1 MERGVKI
8 VNSVGTVCSFYT
20 HARCCSSSQVVTV
33 QYRIFKATKMS
44 KHRYFL
50 FLELTILLK
59 DLPTENYCVFLFF
72 FQKGTMTKWGKGRV
86 SSPKFLYTTRGL

>member
-1 MERGVKI
+1 MERGMKI
-8 VNSVGTVCSFYT
+8 LNSAGTACSFHT
-20 HARCCSSSQVVTV
+20 QARRCSSSRVVTV

-59 DLPTENYCVFLFF
+59 DLPTEDYWFLLFFF
-72 FQKGTMTKWGKGRV
+72 FQKGTMTK
-86 SSPKFLYTTRGL
+86 